1 VKADLTRKSLNLL
14 KHFSQVLNQQG
25 RVQLDADWNEQG
37 GILLH
42 FIRQLAA
49 DGLGPAAPSPQNGG
63 FTIVPLEL
71 ATATVNNDVGITP
84 GTYYVDG
91 ILCELDA
98 TPVPLT
104 AINSSSDTVTVANWT
119 VDATPFAPKQYV
131 RLWND
136 NANPGTPPPA
146 PPLTSE
152 MQPLAI
158 SQITQTNYANLGL
171 TLNALPLKLATPSP
185 PWNFLQRIT
194 SYLTQPDLPNP
205 MALPVGASL
214 LYLDVWERLITYI
227 EDDSIREVAL
237 NGPDTAARARV
248 VWQVKALANQA
259 SCISGAQIGER
270 LQPWTRGYLRARVLP
285 AQVSTDPCT
294 ISPTSQ
300 YRGAENQLYRVEIHT
315 GTIDV
320 NGNPTST
327 TPTFK
332 WSRENG
338 SVVFPVVKVAVSN
351 TTTTVVLG
359 NLGRDERYGLENGDY
374 VELQDDNTVLNNR
387 TGNLLQVQ
395 SIDATSLTVVL
406 AGTPGPTTPG
416 VGTTA
421 ALHPLLRRWDHQSGD
436 PTQGGEKV
444 AADGALPIP
453 ISTAQWLDLE
463 DGVQVQFQ
471 VLGTLALT
479 YRSGDYWLIPARVA
493 TGNVIW
499 PTETVTDAQGNSL
512 TNPVALP
519 PDGITHHYAPL
530 AVVTLTAGVPS
541 VSPCGSVLTRRQAV
555 SGAGEPVGSAVAEAS
570 PAPTPAASGG

>member
-1 VKADLTRKSLNLL
+1 MKADLTRKSLDLL

-42 FIRQLAA
+42 IVRQLAA
-49 DGLGPAAPSPQNGG
+49 DELGPAAPSPQNGG
-63 FTIVPLEL
+63 FTIAPLEL
-71 ATATVNNDVGITP
+71 GTTPVNNDVGITP

-98 TPVPLT
+98 TPVALT
-104 AINSSSDTVTVANWT
+104 AVNSSSNTVTVANWT
-119 VDATPFAPKQYV
+119 VDAVPFAAKQYV

-136 NANPGTPPPA
+136 NANPGTQPPA
-146 PPLTSE
+146 PTPPN
-152 MQPLAI
+152 PLAV
-158 SQITQTNYANLGL
+158 SQIAQTNYAGLGL
-171 TLNALPLKLATPSP
+171 TLNALPTNLATPSP

-205 MALPVGASL
+205 PALPNNASSL

-248 VWQVKALANQA
+248 VWQVKALPSQTT
-259 SCISGAQIGER
+259 CITGAQIGEL
-270 LQPWTRGYLRARVLP
+270 LQPWTRGYLRARVSP
-285 AQVSTDPCT
+285 AQVSADPCT

-315 GTIDV
+315 GTIDA
-320 NGNPTST
+320 NGNPTKAA
-327 TPTFK
+327 PTFK

-338 SVVFPVVKVAVSN
+338 SVVFPVVKVTVSN
-351 TTTTVVLG
+351 ATTTVVLG
-359 NLGRDERYGLENGDY
+359 NLGRDDRYGLENGDY
-374 VELQDDNTVLNNR
+374 VELQDDASVLNNM

-395 SIDATSLTVVL
+395 SIDTTSLTVIL
-406 AGTPGPTTPG
+406 AGTNTTPTI
-416 VGTTA
+416 GTNS
-421 ALHPLLRRWDHQSGD
+421 ALNPLLRRWDHQSGD
-436 PTQGGEKV
+436 PSQGGEKV

-453 ISTAQWLDLE
+453 TGTVQWLDLE

-499 PTETVTDAQGNSL
+499 PSETVTDAQGNTV
-512 TNPVALP
+512 TNPAALS

-530 AVVTLTAGVPS
+530 AVLTLKGGVPS
-541 VSPCGSVLTRRQAV
+541 VSSCGNVITRRQPL
-555 SGAGEPVGSAVAEAS
+555 SGAGQPVGSAVAEAS
-570 PAPTPAASGG
+570 PATPPATSAG

>member
-49 DGLGPAAPSPQNGG
+49 DGLGPAATSPQNGG

-71 ATATVNNDVGITP
+71 GTTTVNNDVGITP
-84 GTYYVDG
+84 GTYYVNG

-104 AINSSSDTVTVANWT
+104 AINSSSNTVTIANWT
-119 VDATPFAPKQYV
+119 VDATPFAAKQYV

-136 NANPGTPPPA
+136 NTNPGAPPP
-146 PPLTSE
+146 PTSPNPLTV
-152 MQPLAI
+152 

-171 TLNALPLKLATPSP
+171 TLNALPGGLATSSP

-194 SYLTQPDLPNP
+194 SYLTQPDLPIP
-205 MALPVGASL
+205 PALPSGSSL

-248 VWQVKALANQA
+248 VWQVKALANQTT
-259 SCISGAQIGER
+259 CLTGA
-270 LQPWTRGYLRARVLP
+270 
-285 AQVSTDPCT
+285 DPCT

-320 NGNPTST
+320 NGKPTNAA
-327 TPTFK
+327 PTFK

-338 SVVFPVVKVAVSN
+338 SVIFPVVKVTVSS
-351 TTTTVVLG
+351 TTTTVVLA
-359 NLGRDERYGLENGDY
+359 NLGRDDRYGLENGDY
-374 VELQDDNTVLNNR
+374 VELQDDNSVLNN
-387 TGNLLQVQ
+387 TAGNLLQVQ
-395 SIDATSLTVVL
+395 SIDTTSLTVVL
-406 AGTPGPTTPG
+406 AGTNTAPS
-416 VGTTA
+416 VGTNS
-421 ALHPLLRRWDHQSGD
+421 ALHPMLRRWDHQSGD

-444 AADGALPIP
+444 TADGALPIP
-453 ISTAQWLDLE
+453 TGTAQWLDLE

-471 VLGTLALT
+471 VLGSLTLT

-493 TGNVIW
+493 IGNVIW
-499 PTETVTDAQGNSL
+499 PSETVTDAQGNTV

-541 VSPCGSVLTRRQAV
+541 VSSCGNVLTRRQAV
-555 SGAGEPVGSAVAEAS
+555 SGAEEPTGGGAVAGTN
-570 PAPTPAASGG
+570 PALTPAASGG